1 VYVYSVYAER
11 LPEYSG
17 FRDTAVVTQLRL
29 VGRGELRRL
38 FGVSA
43 TRTVQL
49 AERPDFPPPLDELS
63 VGKIW
68 ALDDVVAWAER
79 TGRTLNLNS
88 LNPSSVNADG
98 DKSMP

>member
-1 VYVYSVYAER
+1 M
-11 LPEYSG
+11 
-17 FRDTAVVTQLRL
+17 DTAPVTQLRL

-43 TRTVQL
+43 TRTIQI
-49 AERPDFPPPLDELS
+49 AERPDFPAPLDELS

-79 TGRTLNLNS
+79 AGRTLHLDE
-88 LNPSSVNADG
+88 LGGSSVSARG
-98 DKSMP
+98 DDTRP

>member
-1 VYVYSVYAER
+1 MR
-11 LPEYSG
+11 
-17 FRDTAVVTQLRL
+17 QLRL

-43 TRTVQL
+43 TRTIQI

-68 ALDDVVAWAER
+68 ALDDVIAWAER
-79 TGRTLNLNS
+79 TGRTLNLAELS
-88 LNPSSVNADG
+88 GSSVDDSG
-98 DKSMP
+98 DKSSRNA

>member
-1 VYVYSVYAER
+1 MEGLLEYSV
-11 LPEYSG
+11 
-17 FRDTAVVTQLRL
+17 FRDTAVVTQMRL
-29 VGRGELRRL
+29 AGRGELRRL

-43 TRTVQL
+43 TRTVQI

-79 TGRTLNLNS
+79 VGRTLNLEA
-88 LNPSSVNADG
+88 LTASSVGAVG
-98 DKSMP
+98 DDTQP